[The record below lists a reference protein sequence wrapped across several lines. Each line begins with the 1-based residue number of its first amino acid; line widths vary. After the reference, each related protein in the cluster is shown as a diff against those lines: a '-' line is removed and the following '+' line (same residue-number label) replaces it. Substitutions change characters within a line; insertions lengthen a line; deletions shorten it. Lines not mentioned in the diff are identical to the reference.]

1 MTHYLSVRGSLWN
14 AHFWCPLCNLQVA
27 LKLGLYIGSALSV
40 NLQFMHGLTFFF
52 PQLICRK
59 CCCLLTDAESNGSQE
74 LRDDYRFAR
83 NFMVQRP
90 CAINLSEFL
99 QNTCQDFLPIKHTRK
114 VICPIMSILV
124 DSCWIVPQIILHPW
138 SLDKIH
144 RRQHQ

>member
-1 MTHYLSVRGSLWN
+1 MTRYLSVRGSLWN

-27 LKLGLYIGSALSV
+27 LKLGLYIGSAL
-40 NLQFMHGLTFFF
+40 
-52 PQLICRK
+52 K

-74 LRDDYRFAR
+74 LGDDYRFAR

-99 QNTCQDFLPIKHTRK
+99 QNMCQDFLPIKHTRK

-124 DSCWIVPQIILHPW
+124 DHVRYCPKLYY
-138 SLDKIH
+138 IH
-144 RRQHQ
+144 GV